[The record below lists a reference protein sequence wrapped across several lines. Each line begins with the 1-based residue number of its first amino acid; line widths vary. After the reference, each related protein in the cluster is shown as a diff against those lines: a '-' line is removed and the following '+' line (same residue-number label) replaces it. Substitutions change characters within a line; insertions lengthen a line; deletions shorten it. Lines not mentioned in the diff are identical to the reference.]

1 MQPNMGLTS
10 WRGDEVRITDVT
22 IAKNYLKEHE
32 IDELNR
38 TVVMWL
44 DYAEDQA
51 RRRKWIFMKDWERKL
66 DDFLRFHERQ
76 VFPDAGKVSKQ
87 SAEDRARAEYEKFA
101 VRRRQH
107 KEAIGEAET
116 IKQLEKAAKFL
127 PEWKKQ
133 KK

>member
-66 DDFLRFHERQ
+66 DDFLRFNERQ
-76 VFPDAGKVSKQ
+76 VLPDAGKVSKQ

-116 IKQLEKAAKFL
+116 IKQLENAAKLL
-127 PEWKKQ
+127 PEKKKQ